1 MQNVDASPKKR
12 FVVGLTGG
20 IGSGKSAATCEFER
34 LGIDIVDADIVA
46 RDVVDV
52 GTQGLS
58 EIEMYF
64 GKGILLD
71 DGTLNRA
78 ALRDQVFSNSD
89 AKEWLNNLLHPL
101 IRARMQHLIELSTS
115 QYCIL
120 SVPLLV
126 ENKLTTLCDKV
137 IVVDCPTST
146 QLERAMLRDGSS
158 EKTIKSIMAS
168 QASRETRLN
177 AADYVLHNNTT
188 LSALTDQ
195 VNTLHA
201 TLLTLSAN
209 N

>member
-20 IGSGKSAATCEFER
+20 IGRGKSAATCEFER
-34 LGIDIVDADIVA
+34 LGIDIVDADVVA

-78 ALRDQVFSNSD
+78 ALRDRVFSNSD

-188 LSALTDQ
+188 LSALADQ

-209 N
+209 D

>member
-34 LGIDIVDADIVA
+34 LGIDIVDADVVA
-46 RDVVDV
+46 RDIVDV

-64 GKGILLD
+64 GEGILLD

-78 ALRDQVFSNSD
+78 ALRDRVFSNSD

-177 AADYVLHNNTT
+177 AADYVLYNNTT
-188 LSALTDQ
+188 LSALADQ

-209 N
+209 D

>member
-34 LGIDIVDADIVA
+34 LGIDIVDADVVA

-188 LSALTDQ
+188 LSALADQ

>member
-34 LGIDIVDADIVA
+34 LGIDIVDADVVA

-78 ALRDQVFSNSD
+78 ALRDRVFSNSD

-137 IVVDCPTST
+137 VVVDCPTST

-188 LSALTDQ
+188 LSALADQ

-209 N
+209 D

>member
-188 LSALTDQ
+188 LSALADQ

>member
-34 LGIDIVDADIVA
+34 LGIDIVDADVVA
-46 RDVVDV
+46 RDIVDV

-64 GKGILLD
+64 GEGILLD

-78 ALRDQVFSNSD
+78 ALRDRVFSNSD

-188 LSALTDQ
+188 LSALADQ

-209 N
+209 D

>member
-34 LGIDIVDADIVA
+34 LGIDIVDADVVA

>member
-12 FVVGLTGG
+12 FVVGLTGC

-34 LGIDIVDADIVA
+34 LGIDIVDADVVA

-78 ALRDQVFSNSD
+78 ALRDRVFSNSD

-126 ENKLTTLCDKV
+126 ENKLTALCDKV
-137 IVVDCPTST
+137 VVVDCPTST

-188 LSALTDQ
+188 LSALADQ

-209 N
+209 D

>member
-34 LGIDIVDADIVA
+34 LGIDIVDADVVA

-64 GKGILLD
+64 GKDILLD

-78 ALRDQVFSNSD
+78 ALRDRVFSNSD

-188 LSALTDQ
+188 LSALADQ

-209 N
+209 D

>member
-188 LSALTDQ
+188 LSALADQ

-209 N
+209 S